1 MEMIKISQT
10 ELKVMMSPED
20 MRKYELECDNTA
32 DITPARR
39 SALRSILREAHNK
52 TGFSSCGEKLLV
64 RMFPSRDGGCE
75 MFVTR
80 LSSKN
85 GTDSERR
92 TPVLPMPL
100 PEDVFIYSF
109 SELENLLCAC
119 KRLLE
124 AGYRSDSAAYSDN
137 GRRAWYLVIGVKS
150 PLAEEMGGSLM
161 RSGAMYYINE
171 YCSLLC
177 LSAVSELAQ
186 FA

>member
-1 MEMIKISQT
+1 
-10 ELKVMMSPED
+10 
-20 MRKYELECDNTA
+20 
-32 DITPARR
+32 
-39 SALRSILREAHNK
+39 
-52 TGFSSCGEKLLV
+52 
-64 RMFPSRDGGCE
+64 

-92 TPVLPMPL
+92 TPILPMPL

-109 SELENLLCAC
+109 SELEKSAL
-119 KRLLE
+119 RLQTAPLKPVT
-124 AGYRSDSAAYSDN
+124 RSDSAAYSDN

-177 LSAVSELAQ
+177 LSAVSELAR